1 MKIIS
6 TVLTVIFLMLSGE
19 AFAEDTPAE
28 DPCIVPTA
36 MDRIR
41 PAPRDEPTDVS
52 ISMYVLDFENIDDIN
67 QDFTVDVVINQKWH
81 DSRLINQE
89 ALKKYPDI
97 RCTYELREVWN
108 PKLTV
113 FNLRDL
119 KPILDKVVTV
129 RPDGTVNYLQR
140 YFGTLTAHLNL
151 RNFPFD
157 KQTFPITLVSTEY
170 GPDQLKLIFNK
181 EDTGHEKRFSIAN
194 WKLEPVGAT
203 VGKVTAESAHVP
215 VKSGEYSTFQYSFI
229 GQRDLTYYVWKVI
242 IPMTLIVLMSWAVFW
257 VNPRQIEAEVG
268 LSATTILTLI
278 AFLFNL
284 NSLLPRIPYLTNLD
298 FFILF
303 SLILVFLSFIEVVIT
318 CSLALSGRDSLA
330 INIDRTARVLFPVFY
345 ILNFSY
351 FMLH

>member
-1 MKIIS
+1 MRSISII
-6 TVLTVIFLMLSGE
+6 LTVIFLLLSAE
-19 AFAEDTPAE
+19 TFAEGTSE

-41 PAPRDEPTDVS
+41 PAPREEPTEVS
-52 ISMYVLDFENIDDIN
+52 ISMYVLDIENIDDIN
-67 QDFTVDVVINQKWH
+67 QDFTVDVVINQQWH
-81 DSRLINQE
+81 DPRLINQA

-97 RCTYELREVWN
+97 RCTYELRDVWN
-108 PKLTV
+108 PKLTIY
-113 FNLRDL
+113 NLRDL

-129 RPDGTVNYLQR
+129 KPDGSVNYLQR

-157 KQTFPITLVSTEY
+157 SQKFPITLLSTEY
-170 GPDQLKLIFNK
+170 SPEQLKLTFNK
-181 EDTGHEKRFSIAN
+181 KDTGHEKKFSIAN
-194 WKLEPVGAT
+194 WKLTPIGAK

-215 VKSGEYSTFQYSFI
+215 VKSGDYATFQYSFY
-229 GQRDLTYYVWKVI
+229 GKRDLTYYVWKVI

-318 CSLALSGRDSLA
+318 CSLALADRDRIA
-330 INIDRTARVLFPVFY
+330 IIIDRCARVVFPILY